1 MELVSPGFGL
11 VFWTLLAFAIVFYVL
26 KKFAWPGILQ
36 DLKDREQHIEDALR
50 AADIAHEEMKK
61 LKIDNEQL
69 LKEAK
74 EERDVI
80 LNEAK
85 KIRDKLLDEARI
97 KANEEAERIV
107 ASAKDRIESER
118 MAAITDIKNQIAE
131 ISIDVAELILK
142 EKMQKPEAHDQYIER
157 ILEKK
162 PL

>member
-11 VFWTLLAFAIVFYVL
+11 IFWMLLAFTAVFFIL

-36 DLKDREQHIEDALR
+36 GLKEREQQIDDALK
-50 AADIAHEEMKK
+50 AAEAAHQEMKN

-69 LKEAK
+69 LKQAK

-80 LNEAK
+80 LAEAK

-107 ASAKDRIESER
+107 QSAKTRIESER
-118 MAAITDIKNQIAE
+118 MAAITEIKNQIAT
-131 ISIDVAELILK
+131 ISIEVAELILK
-142 EKMQKPEAHDQYIER
+142 EKLQEPEAHDQYIQR
-157 ILEKK
+157 ILEHK